1 MRTRNE
7 LSVMFVQVEFG
18 LTKRA
23 SFDLIGT
30 NNQTRV
36 PEMDDV
42 PQSRCNT
49 VFVSHSSADRRM
61 SNGKL
66 MSQFINEFRELIC
79 AKAAVTEEN
88 ALFYDEKSI
97 RIGDDWDAEIS
108 KAVRTAKSLICL
120 VSPRYLVSVWCG
132 RELEVFRR
140 RNHDRDEVEVKA
152 AEKQDPKKDPKVA
165 AGYIFPLVW
174 EVNPGRKKYPLKL
187 SQFQFP
193 YAEMPKDYEELG
205 LRGLISL
212 RKTTQM
218 RQVAEVL
225 SKVITEKL
233 ATREPLPEALEFED
247 FDTIPNALVDEPV
260 PYDVVP
266 VMALRNGKKWKPPS
280 VHQAILSHIEK
291 AATAMKAC
299 VHSQPTRFDPPDF
312 ERLRKEKQIVIVFA
326 DAQDSPEA
334 HSVFSTL
341 NEIPSDTSSNVGIL
355 LIDLKVVP
363 GRQPRSVL
371 EWMNALPNTA
381 LQQAIREQRTTAC
394 FVDGLQNALELL
406 ITRIKLKLLESAE
419 GTPVIDQAISERAA
433 EAGIP
438 IEFMPN
444 IDATRRDEV
453 TQ

>member
-1 MRTRNE
+1 
-7 LSVMFVQVEFG
+7 
-18 LTKRA
+18 
-23 SFDLIGT
+23 
-30 NNQTRV
+30 
-36 PEMDDV
+36 
-42 PQSRCNT
+42 
-49 VFVSHSSADRRM
+49 M

-66 MSQFINEFRELIC
+66 MSQFVDEFRELIC
-79 AKAAVTEEN
+79 AKTAVTEEN

-97 RIGDDWDAEIS
+97 QLGDAWDAELS

-140 RNHDRDEVEVKA
+140 RNHDSDGVEVKA
-152 AEKQDPKKDPKVA
+152 AEKQHPEKDPKVA
-165 AGYIFPLVW
+165 AGFIFPLVW
-174 EVNPGRKKYPLKL
+174 EVSPGRKKYPLKL
-187 SQFQFP
+187 AQFQFP
-193 YAEMPKDYEELG
+193 YNDMPKDYEELG
-205 LRGLISL
+205 VRGLISL

-218 RQVAEVL
+218 KQVAEVL

-233 ATREPLPEALEFED
+233 ATLEPLPDALEFED
-247 FDTIPNALVDEPV
+247 FSTIPNALVDELI
-260 PYDVVP
+260 PYDIVP
-266 VMALRNGKKWKPPS
+266 VMALRNGKKWKPTS
-280 VHQAILSHIEK
+280 VHQTILSNIEK

-299 VHSQPTRFDPPDF
+299 VHSQPTRLDPPDF
-312 ERLRKEKQIVIVFA
+312 ERLRNEKQIVIVFA
-326 DAQDSPEA
+326 DAQESPDS

-341 NEIPSDTSSNVGIL
+341 KEIPSDKSSNVGIL
-355 LIDLKVVP
+355 LVDLKFVP
-363 GRQPRSVL
+363 GGQPRSVL
-371 EWMNALPNTA
+371 EWMNAAPNTA

-419 GTPVIDQAISERAA
+419 GTPVIDREISERAA

-453 TQ
+453 TR